1 MKVKECFNNLF
12 GTMDSLKPNQE
23 IFNFVDSSLL
33 DKYYYNMYGNRE
45 VTGIVENLELNDLAE
60 ILNNQFINKWNNIIL
75 NYLDSENIL
84 ENYKEITT
92 EINEDIL
99 NNVNTRTNTNKV
111 SAYNDEDFV
120 NKDEDTTVDETDITN
135 NRDKNIVR
143 TKIKDTDF
151 YDKVNKYLTNFNIY
165 NIMVIDINSIV
176 TLNILN

>member
-1 MKVKECFNNLF
+1 MKVKECLNNLF

-33 DKYYYNMYGNRE
+33 DKYYSNMYGNRE
-45 VTGIVENLELNDLAE
+45 VTGIVENLELKDLAE

-84 ENYKEITT
+84 ENYKEVVT
-92 EINEDIL
+92 EINNDNLSNE
-99 NNVNTRTNTNKV
+99 NTRTNTNKV

-120 NKDEDTTVDETDITN
+120 NKDEESSIDTTTIE
-135 NRDKNIVR
+135 NIRNKDVVR
-143 TKIKDTDF
+143 TKIKDSDF
-151 YDKVNKYLTNFNIY
+151 YDKVNMYLTNFNIY
-165 NIMVIDINSIV
+165 SILITDINSVV

>member
-1 MKVKECFNNLF
+1 MKVKECLTNLF
-12 GTMDSLKPNQE
+12 ETMEGLQVNQE
-23 IFNFVDSSLL
+23 IFNFVDSKLL
-33 DKYYYNMYGNRE
+33 DKYYANMYGNRE
-45 VTGIVENLELNDLAE
+45 VTEIVENLEITELAT
-60 ILNNQFINKWNNIIL
+60 ILKNQFMNKWNNIIL

-92 EINEDIL
+92 EINKDTL

-120 NKDEDTTVDETDITN
+120 NKDEDTTVDETDIVN

-165 NIMVIDINSIV
+165 SIMVIDINSIV

>member
-1 MKVKECFNNLF
+1 MIVRECLNNLF
-12 GTMDSLKPNQE
+12 ETMEGLQENQE
-23 IFNFVDSSLL
+23 IFNFVDSKLL
-33 DKYYYNMYGNRE
+33 DKYYTNMFGNRE
-45 VTGIVENLELNDLAE
+45 VTEIAENLEITELAT
-60 ILNNQFINKWNNIIL
+60 ILNNQFMNKWNNIIL

-120 NKDEDTTVDETDITN
+120 NKDEDTTVDKTDITN

>member
-1 MKVKECFNNLF
+1 MKVKECLNNLF
-12 GTMDSLKPNQE
+12 DTMDSLKPNQE
-23 IFNFVDSSLL
+23 IFNFVDSKLL
-33 DKYYYNMYGNRE
+33 DKYYTSMYGNRE
-45 VTGIVENLELNDLAE
+45 VTEIVENLEITELAT
-60 ILNNQFINKWNNIIL
+60 ILNNQFMNKWNNIIL

-92 EINEDIL
+92 EINEDTL
-99 NNVNTRTNTNKV
+99 NNINTRTNTNKV
-111 SAYNDEDFV
+111 SAYNDDDFI
-120 NKDEDTTVDETDITN
+120 NKDEDTTVDKTDIIN

>member
-1 MKVKECFNNLF
+1 MKVKECLNNLF
-12 GTMDSLKPNQE
+12 ETMEGLQENQE
-23 IFNFVDSSLL
+23 IFNFVDSKLL
-33 DKYYYNMYGNRE
+33 DKYYTNMFGNRE
-45 VTGIVENLELNDLAE
+45 VTEIVENLEITELAT
-60 ILNNQFINKWNNIIL
+60 ILNNQFMNKWNNIIL

-120 NKDEDTTVDETDITN
+120 NKDEDTTVDETDIIN

>member
-1 MKVKECFNNLF
+1 MIVRECLNNLF
-12 GTMDSLKPNQE
+12 ETMEGLQENQE
-23 IFNFVDSSLL
+23 IFNFVDSKLL
-33 DKYYYNMYGNRE
+33 DKYYTNMFGNRE
-45 VTGIVENLELNDLAE
+45 VTEIVENLEITELAT
-60 ILNNQFINKWNNIIL
+60 ILNNQFMNKWNNIIL

-92 EINEDIL
+92 EINEDTS

-120 NKDEDTTVDETDITN
+120 NKDEDTTVDETDIIN

>member
-1 MKVKECFNNLF
+1 MKVKECLNNLF
-12 GTMDSLKPNQE
+12 ETMEGLQVGQE
-23 IFNFVDSSLL
+23 IFNFVDSKLL
-33 DKYYYNMYGNRE
+33 DKYYTNMFGNRE
-45 VTGIVENLELNDLAE
+45 VTEIVENLEITELAT
-60 ILNNQFINKWNNIIL
+60 ILNNQFMNKWNNIIL

-92 EINEDIL
+92 EINEDTL
-99 NNVNTRTNTNKV
+99 NNINTRTNTNKV

-120 NKDEDTTVDETDITN
+120 NKDEDTTVDVTDIIN

>member
-1 MKVKECFNNLF
+1 MKVKECLTNLF
-12 GTMDSLKPNQE
+12 ETMEGLQKNQE
-23 IFNFVDSSLL
+23 IFNFVDSKLL
-33 DKYYYNMYGNRE
+33 DKYYANMYGNRE
-45 VTGIVENLELNDLAE
+45 VTEIVENLEITELAT
-60 ILNNQFINKWNNIIL
+60 ILHNQFMNKWNNIIL

-92 EINEDIL
+92 EINEDTL

-120 NKDEDTTVDETDITN
+120 NKDEDTTVDKTDIIN

-165 NIMVIDINSIV
+165 NIIVIDINSIV